1 MMPCWRRRIRDAL
14 AQDKQSAHICTKLIS
29 VVCLLSVRLALAH
42 ELEGFF
48 YHVSDE
54 LQRSTTFTQNG

>member
-1 MMPCWRRRIRDAL
+1 ML
-14 AQDKQSAHICTKLIS
+14 AAENKGRTGTRQTKRSHMYKINFRCLSSLSAS
-29 VVCLLSVRLALAH
+29 SSAH

-54 LQRSTTFTQNG
+54 LQRSTTFTKNG

>member
-1 MMPCWRRRIRDAL
+1 MMPCWRRRRRDAL

-29 VVCLLSVRLALAH
+29 VVCFLSVRLALAH
-42 ELEGFF
+42 ELEGF

-54 LQRSTTFTQNG
+54 LQRSTTFTKNG